1 MNMNEAKLAKIS
13 FVGVVFG
20 LMILYFLVTQV
31 HSFHVNIGEIDSSHV
46 GRTVNITGKI
56 MGLTRSKG
64 NMFFDLEDETGEIKV
79 VLWKDT
85 LELLELSGVNINEIG
100 DENELNIV
108 GNVQLYKGE
117 LEVIPIREHVKV
129 L

>member
-1 MNMNEAKLAKIS
+1 MNEAKLTKIS
-13 FVGVVFG
+13 FTGAFLG
-20 LMILYFLVTQV
+20 LIVLYFLVTQIY
-31 HSFHVNIGEIDSSHV
+31 SFHVNIGEVDSSYV
-46 GRTVNITGKI
+46 GRTVNITGVI
-56 MGLTRSKG
+56 TGMTRSRG
-64 NMFFDLEDETGEIKV
+64 NVFFDLKDNTGKIKV

-85 LELLELSGVNINEIG
+85 LELLELSGVNINEIR

-117 LEVIPIREHVKV
+117 LEVMPIREHVKI

>member
-1 MNMNEAKLAKIS
+1 MNEVKLTKIS
-13 FVGVVFG
+13 FFGVVIG
-20 LMILYFLVTQV
+20 LIAIYFLATQI
-31 HSFHVNIGEIDSSHV
+31 HSFHVNIGEIDSGYV
-46 GRTVNITGKI
+46 GRTVNITGRVTD
-56 MGLTRSKG
+56 LTTNKG
-64 NMFFDLEDETGEIKV
+64 NMFFDLEDKTGKIKV

-100 DENELNIV
+100 NGEELNIV

>member
-1 MNMNEAKLAKIS
+1 MNEGKLTKIS
-13 FVGVVFG
+13 FAGVVLG
-20 LMILYFLVTQV
+20 LIVLYFLVTQI
-31 HSFHVNIGEIDSSHV
+31 HSLHVNIGEIDSSYV
-46 GRTVNITGKI
+46 GRTVNITGRI
-56 MGLTRSKG
+56 IGLTRSKG
-64 NMFFDLEDETGEIKV
+64 SLFFDLEDKTGNIKV

-85 LELLELSGVNINEIG
+85 LELLELSGVNINEIR